1 MIVTLWPLRL
11 DNKTIRFTC
20 AAAVDPAAGWTG
32 SLAADHAAGGGD
44 PRRRWA
50 LRAAA
55 KIYLLGR
62 GHLLVALPG
71 EDSGHLQELLARH
84 LAHVLEPLL
93 EGCVVLALSLAAL
106 LLLEGVHEVLIPAQ
120 LIHELLVLQHQGELF
135 VRQFEVLLPGSGRY
149 AQKARR
155 QWTQDGR
162 IPTPAAFGGRVVLAA
177 SLLLAAPSGRCLG
190 EAPVF

>member
-1 MIVTLWPLRL
+1 MTLLLAGLARL
-11 DNKTIRFTC
+11 LLITLLVVVIL
-20 AAAVDPAAGWTG
+20 VVAGLFAQRQG
-32 SLAADHAAGGGD
+32 V
-44 PRRRWA
+44 
-50 LRAAA
+50 
-55 KIYLLGR
+55 YLLGR

-177 SLLLAAPSGRCLG
+177 SLAVGRSQRALLGRSARVLMVRRCTG
-190 EAPVF
+190 RR